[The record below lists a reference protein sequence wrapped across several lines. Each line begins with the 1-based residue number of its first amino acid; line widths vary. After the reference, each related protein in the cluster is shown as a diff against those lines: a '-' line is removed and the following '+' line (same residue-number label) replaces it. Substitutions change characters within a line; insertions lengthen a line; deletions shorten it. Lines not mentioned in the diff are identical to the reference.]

1 MTHLAPA
8 QNTAAFL
15 RSPRSRFEVGP
26 AEMPE
31 PAADEVVV
39 RVRAVAINPL
49 DWVVQGTA
57 QLTYRW
63 LAYPAVLGTDVAG
76 EVIAIG
82 SAVTRLAVGDRV
94 VGLATGTDKGRD
106 SRHEGAFQTHTAL
119 LERLT
124 AVIPADL
131 SFEQAAVLPLGVST
145 AACALFQERHLG
157 LRLPRLTTT
166 TGDTPS
172 DTAGDAVSDAAGPG
186 LSAGGATPNPTPNPG
201 RATPNP
207 TPGRAT
213 PAPTPNRGGAAPVER
228 EVVVVWGG
236 SSSVGMNA
244 VQLATAAGYDVLSTA
259 SATNAETVKG
269 LGATHV
275 YDYRDPEVIDKLV
288 AVIAGRTV
296 AGVVAIGAGSTDAGI
311 RLLARTGG
319 TRLAIASTPV
329 SLAEVADVSSGRRL
343 LPTALPTFARL
354 GLATARSALAARQA
368 GVTARFIWGSSLR
381 DDDLGER
388 LWGEVLPRGLADGSL
403 RAVPEAVLTG
413 DGVDALQAA
422 VDRHRAGVSAQK
434 IVVRL

>member
-1 MTHLAPA
+1 MTDLAPT

-131 SFEQAAVLPLGVST
+131 SFEEAAVLPLGVST

-157 LRLPRLTTT
+157 LRLPRLSTTA
-166 TGDTPS
+166 GDTPS

-186 LSAGGATPNPTPNPG
+186 LSA
-201 RATPNP
+201 
-207 TPGRAT
+207 
-213 PAPTPNRGGAAPVER
+213 GGAAPVER

-403 RAVPEAVLTG
+403 RAVPEAVVAG
-413 DGVDALQAA
+413 DGLDALQAA

>member
-1 MTHLAPA
+1 MPRT
-8 QNTAAFL
+8 NTAAFL
-15 RSPRSRFEVGP
+15 RAPRTPFEVRP
-26 AEMPE
+26 AALPE
-31 PAADEVVV
+31 PAPDEVVV
-39 RVRAVAINPL
+39 RVL
-49 DWVVQGTA
+49 QGTG

-63 LAYPAVLGTDVAG
+63 LAHPAVLGTDVAG
-76 EVIAIG
+76 EVVAIG
-82 SAVTRLAVGDRV
+82 SHVTRLAVGDRV
-94 VGLATGTDKGRD
+94 AGLATGTDKGRD
-106 SRHEGAFQTHTAL
+106 STREGAFQHYTAL

-124 AVIPADL
+124 TVIPDGL
-131 SFEQAAVLPLGVST
+131 SFERAAVLPLGVST

-157 LRLPRLTTT
+157 LRLP
-166 TGDTPS
+166 
-172 DTAGDAVSDAAGPG
+172 
-186 LSAGGATPNPTPNPG
+186 PTS
-201 RATPNP
+201 
-207 TPGRAT
+207 
-213 PAPTPNRGGAAPVER
+213 RGGAAQADR

-259 SATNAETVKG
+259 SAVNAETVRE

-275 YDYRDPEVIDKLV
+275 YDYRDPEVVDKLV

-296 AGVVAIGAGSTDAGI
+296 AGAVAIGAGSTEACI

-329 SLAEVADVSSGRRL
+329 SLAEVAAGRRL
-343 LPTALPTFARL
+343 IPTALPTFARL

-403 RAVPEAVLTG
+403 RPMPEALVTG
-413 DGVDALQAA
+413 EGLAAIQGA
-422 VDRHRAGVSAQK
+422 VDRQRAGVSAQK
-434 IVVRL
+434 LVVRL

>member
-1 MTHLAPA
+1 MTDPAPA

-15 RSPRSRFEVGP
+15 RSPRARFEVGP
-26 AEMPE
+26 AEMPA

-39 RVRAVAINPL
+39 RVRAVAVNPL

-76 EVIAIG
+76 EVVAIG

-106 SRHEGAFQTHTAL
+106 PRHEGAFQTHTAL

-124 AVIPADL
+124 TVIPADL

-157 LRLPRLTTT
+157 LRLPRPTTT
-166 TGDTPS
+166 AGDTPS
-172 DTAGDAVSDAAGPG
+172 DAPGDAVSDAAGTQ
-186 LSAGGATPNPTPNPG
+186 LVAEGATPTPNPG
-201 RATPNP
+201 RA
-207 TPGRAT
+207 A
-213 PAPTPNRGGAAPVER
+213 PNREGPPPPRGGAAPAAPAAPVER

-259 SATNAETVKG
+259 SATNAETVKS

-275 YDYRDPEVIDKLV
+275 YDYRDPEVIDKLI

-296 AGVVAIGAGSTDAGI
+296 AGVVATGPGSTDAGI

-368 GVTARFIWGSSLR
+368 GVTARFIWGGSLR

-388 LWGEVLPRGLADGSL
+388 LWGEVMPRGLADGSL
-403 RAVPEAVLTG
+403 RAVPEAVVAG
-413 DGVDALQAA
+413 DGLDALQAA

>member
-1 MTHLAPA
+1 MPRT
-8 QNTAAFL
+8 NTAAFL
-15 RSPRSRFEVGP
+15 RAPRTSFEVGP
-26 AEMPE
+26 AALPE
-31 PAADEVVV
+31 PAPDEVVV
-39 RVRAVAINPL
+39 RVRAVAVNPL
-49 DWVVQGTA
+49 DWVVQGTG

-63 LAYPAVLGTDVAG
+63 LAHPAVLGTDVAG
-76 EVIAIG
+76 EVVAIG
-82 SAVTRLAVGDRV
+82 SHVTRLAVGDRV
-94 VGLATGTDKGRD
+94 AGLATGTDKGRD
-106 SRHEGAFQTHTAL
+106 STREGAFQHYTAL

-124 AVIPADL
+124 TVIPDGL
-131 SFEQAAVLPLGVST
+131 SFERAAVLPLGVST

-157 LRLPRLTTT
+157 LRLP
-166 TGDTPS
+166 
-172 DTAGDAVSDAAGPG
+172 
-186 LSAGGATPNPTPNPG
+186 PTS
-201 RATPNP
+201 
-207 TPGRAT
+207 
-213 PAPTPNRGGAAPVER
+213 RGGAAQAERDPSPTEGGAAPAER

-259 SATNAETVKG
+259 SAVNAETVRE

-275 YDYRDPEVIDKLV
+275 YDYRDPEVVDKLV

-296 AGVVAIGAGSTDAGI
+296 AGAVAIGARSTEACI

-329 SLAEVADVSSGRRL
+329 SLAEVAAGRRL
-343 LPTALPTFARL
+343 IPTALPTFARL

-403 RAVPEAVLTG
+403 RPMPEALVTG
-413 DGVDALQAA
+413 EGLAAIQGA
-422 VDRHRAGVSAQK
+422 VDRQRAGVSAQK
-434 IVVRL
+434 LVVRL

>member
-1 MTHLAPA
+1 MPRT
-8 QNTAAFL
+8 NTAAFL
-15 RSPRSRFEVGP
+15 RAPRTPFEVRP
-26 AEMPE
+26 AALPE
-31 PAADEVVV
+31 PAPDEVVV
-39 RVRAVAINPL
+39 RVRAVAVNPL
-49 DWVVQGTA
+49 DWVVQGTG

-63 LAYPAVLGTDVAG
+63 LAHPAVLGTDVAG
-76 EVIAIG
+76 EVVAIG
-82 SAVTRLAVGDRV
+82 SHVTRLAVGDRV
-94 VGLATGTDKGRD
+94 AGLATGTDKGRD
-106 SRHEGAFQTHTAL
+106 STREGAFQHYTAL

-124 AVIPADL
+124 TVIPDGL
-131 SFEQAAVLPLGVST
+131 SFERAAVLPLGVST

-157 LRLPRLTTT
+157 LRLPPTSR
-166 TGDTPS
+166 
-172 DTAGDAVSDAAGPG
+172 
-186 LSAGGATPNPTPNPG
+186 GGAAQADRDPSPT
-201 RATPNP
+201 
-207 TPGRAT
+207 
-213 PAPTPNRGGAAPVER
+213 RGGAAPAERDPSPTEGGAAPAER

-259 SATNAETVKG
+259 SAVNAETVRE

-275 YDYRDPEVIDKLV
+275 YDYRDPEVVDKLV

-296 AGVVAIGAGSTDAGI
+296 AGAVAIGAGSTEACI

-329 SLAEVADVSSGRRL
+329 SLAEVAAGRRL
-343 LPTALPTFARL
+343 IPTALPTFARL

-403 RAVPEAVLTG
+403 RPMPEALVTG
-413 DGVDALQAA
+413 EGLAAIQGA
-422 VDRHRAGVSAQK
+422 VDRQRAGVSAQK
-434 IVVRL
+434 LVVRL

>member
-1 MTHLAPA
+1 MTDLAPA

-31 PAADEVVV
+31 PEADEVVV

-172 DTAGDAVSDAAGPG
+172 DAAGDAVSDAAGPG
-186 LSAGGATPNPTPNPG
+186 LSA
-201 RATPNP
+201 
-207 TPGRAT
+207 
-213 PAPTPNRGGAAPVER
+213 GGAAPVER

-288 AVIAGRTV
+288 AVIDGRTV

-403 RAVPEAVLTG
+403 RAVPEAVLAG
-413 DGVDALQAA
+413 DGLDALQAA